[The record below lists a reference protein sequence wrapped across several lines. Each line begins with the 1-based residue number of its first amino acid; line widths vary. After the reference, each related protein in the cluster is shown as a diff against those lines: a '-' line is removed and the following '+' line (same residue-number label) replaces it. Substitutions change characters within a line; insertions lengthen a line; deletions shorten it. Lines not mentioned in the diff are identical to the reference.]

1 MLHARVSRIES
12 RPRKMCIQR
21 NGQFSEGGQEDPLE
35 IPRVEEEQAVEE
47 TLEELVAVA
56 EHKAARV

>member
-1 MLHARVSRIES
+1 
-12 RPRKMCIQR
+12 MCIQR
-21 NGQFSEGGQEDPLE
+21 IGQFSEEGRKDPLE
-35 IPRVEEEQAVEE
+35 IPQAEEEQVAEE

>member
-1 MLHARVSRIES
+1 MLLEKVSQTES
-12 RPRKMCIQR
+12 HPRKMCIQR
-21 NGQFSEGGQEDPLE
+21 IGQFSEEGRKDPLE
-35 IPRVEEEQAVEE
+35 IPQAEEEQVVEE